1 LGAASALLVYLLAW
15 VVLGALDLSPG
26 RRAQSSFLGGGVIAL
41 LSRETLVSHG
51 MVYWSHSLYQIF
63 LGALLILLYKVLV
76 DSASGQ
82 RLSNILCVS
91 LLLISYVGGLV
102 EWTGIIFPTL
112 ASFAI
117 ALSPRYRHTRISLIL
132 LVAASASV
140 ATIAIHFSMALG
152 PRDFIATSL
161 SRFLSRS
168 AKSATV
174 FHLIKGYVISYGPW
188 LLVCAISGLLV
199 GVRKL
204 RAALRAHGV
213 AIILILSLLPLI
225 ENLFLLQHA
234 SQFSFDRLKAI
245 FPIGIYLS
253 ICLAICS
260 DIQRRLL
267 TIGIMAASVISIL
280 HYQFEIKAAREFSPV
295 HQYNLSVV
303 EGIGNSIDL
312 GCTSIS
318 SSMKVR
324 GYDNVLFKRAI
335 HEHQKSPKDAWE
347 SMKRHGG
354 CGSVWIDGFQ
364 YAPDIP
370 SYQKAVVM
378 FLDGSSREI
387 KPTAK

>member
-1 LGAASALLVYLLAW
+1 
-15 VVLGALDLSPG
+15 
-26 RRAQSSFLGGGVIAL
+26 
-41 LSRETLVSHG
+41 
-51 MVYWSHSLYQIF
+51 
-63 LGALLILLYKVLV
+63 
-76 DSASGQ
+76 
-82 RLSNILCVS
+82 
-91 LLLISYVGGLV
+91 
-102 EWTGIIFPTL
+102 
-112 ASFAI
+112 
-117 ALSPRYRHTRISLIL
+117 
-132 LVAASASV
+132 
-140 ATIAIHFSMALG
+140 
-152 PRDFIATSL
+152 
-161 SRFLSRS
+161 
-168 AKSATV
+168 
-174 FHLIKGYVISYGPW
+174 
-188 LLVCAISGLLV
+188 
-199 GVRKL
+199 
-204 RAALRAHGV
+204 
-213 AIILILSLLPLI
+213 
-225 ENLFLLQHA
+225 
-234 SQFSFDRLKAI
+234 
-245 FPIGIYLS
+245 
-253 ICLAICS
+253 
-260 DIQRRLL
+260 
-267 TIGIMAASVISIL
+267 MAASVISIL